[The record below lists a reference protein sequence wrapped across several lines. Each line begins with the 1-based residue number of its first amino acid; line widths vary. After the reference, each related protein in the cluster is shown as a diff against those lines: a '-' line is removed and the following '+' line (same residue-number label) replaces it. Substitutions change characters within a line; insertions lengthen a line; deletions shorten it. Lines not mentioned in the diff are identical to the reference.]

1 MKDKEKDIID
11 FGQWNVPSSWSEVT
25 LKKFQDIQN
34 YYDGISGETKF
45 DIREVLHILCDKTVD
60 EVNALPSEFLDMI
73 LEKLAFIQTQPEQQ
87 EPTNKIKINGETY
100 LIHFE
105 NQLKTGEYIAADT
118 VLKNDKNNIALLL
131 AILCRKDGEVYD
143 SKFENEVVPEREKM
157 FEQQPVIN
165 ILPIAAFFFN
175 IVRTFSDAFPVVFKG
190 GGSNKPHSQQY
201 RDFGQGWGFQ
211 KIIYEMADN
220 SITKVAEINQQYIQD
235 TLVFLTYLI
244 QKGEMEEAE
253 DKFQETLRKAK
264 RGGK

>member
-131 AILCRKDGEVYD
+131 AILCRKDGEIYD
-143 SKFENEVVPEREKM
+143 NKFENEVVPEREKM

-165 ILPIAAFFFN
+165 ILPIAAFFLTLYGQSVMLSQLYSKVEEAINLTRNN
-175 IVRTFSDAFPVVFKG
+175 IENSDKIGVFKRFYLNWQMKKLRRSLKS
-190 GGSNKPHSQQY
+190 SNSTS
-201 RDFGQGWGFQ
+201 RTR
-211 KIIYEMADN
+211 
-220 SITKVAEINQQYIQD
+220 SRSLR
-235 TLVFLTYLI
+235 TL
-244 QKGEMEEAE
+244 
-253 DKFQETLRKAK
+253 LRKAK
-264 RGGK
+264 WKRSRTNGKKQEGKQ

>member
-60 EVNALPSEFLDMI
+60 EVNALPSEFLDLI

-87 EPTNKIKINGETY
+87 EPTNKIKINDETY
-100 LIHFE
+100 SIHFE

-131 AILCRKDGEVYD
+131 AILCRKDDEMYD

-157 FEQQPVIN
+157 FEQQPVMN
-165 ILPIAAFFFN
+165 ILPIAAFFL
-175 IVRTFSDAFPVVFKG
+175 TL
-190 GGSNKPHSQQY
+190 
-201 RDFGQGWGFQ
+201 FGQSATLTLL
-211 KIIYEMADN
+211 Y
-220 SITKVAEINQQYIQD
+220 SKV
-235 TLVFLTYLI
+235 
-244 QKGEMEEAE
+244 EEAINHIANNIE
-253 DKFQETLRKAK
+253 TSDKVGAFKRLYLKWRITRLQKSLKSISSTSRTCSYSLRTLFRKAK
-264 RGGK
+264 WKSKKTNFSKH

>member
-60 EVNALPSEFLDMI
+60 EVNALPVEFLDMI

-100 LIHFE
+100 SIHFE

-131 AILCRKDGEVYD
+131 AILCRKDGEIYD

-157 FEQQPVIN
+157 FEQQPVMD
-165 ILPIAAFFFN
+165 ILKIAAFFLTLYGQSVMLTQLYSKVEEAINLTRNN
-175 IVRTFSDAFPVVFKG
+175 IENSDKIGVFKRL
-190 GGSNKPHSQQY
+190 Y
-201 RDFGQGWGFQ
+201 MRWRITRLQ
-211 KIIYEMADN
+211 KSMKSIN
-220 SITKVAEINQQYIQD
+220 SISRTRSHSLR
-235 TLVFLTYLI
+235 TLF
-244 QKGEMEEAE
+244 
-253 DKFQETLRKAK
+253 RKAK
-264 RGGK
+264 WKRLKTNFSKH

>member
-1 MKDKEKDIID
+1 MEDKEKDYID

-34 YYDGISGETKF
+34 YYDGVSGETKF

-87 EPTNKIKINGETY
+87 EPTNKIKINGEIY
-100 LIHFE
+100 SIHFE

-131 AILCRKDGEVYD
+131 AILCRKDDEVYD

-165 ILPIAAFFFN
+165 ILPIAAFFL
-175 IVRTFSDAFPVVFKG
+175 TL
-190 GGSNKPHSQQY
+190 Y
-201 RDFGQGWGFQ
+201 GQSAMLTQ
-211 KIIYEMADN
+211 LY
-220 SITKVAEINQQYIQD
+220 SKV
-235 TLVFLTYLI
+235 
-244 QKGEMEEAE
+244 EEAINHTAYSIE
-253 DKFQETLRKAK
+253 NSDKIGAFKRLYLKWRITRLRKSMK
-264 RGGK
+264 SINSTSRTRLHSLRTLSRKVKWKSKKISSRKH

>member
-1 MKDKEKDIID
+1 MEDKEKDYID

-87 EPTNKIKINGETY
+87 EPTNKIKINDETY
-100 LIHFE
+100 SIHFE

-131 AILCRKDGEVYD
+131 AILCRKDGEIYD

-157 FEQQPVIN
+157 FEQQPVMN
-165 ILPIAAFFFN
+165 ILPIAAFFLTLYGHSVMLTQLYSKVEEAIN
-175 IVRTFSDAFPVVFKG
+175 HTRNSIESSDKIGVFKRLYMRWRITRLQK
-190 GGSNKPHSQQY
+190 SMKSISSTSRTRSHSL
-201 RDFGQGWGFQ
+201 R
-211 KIIYEMADN
+211 
-220 SITKVAEINQQYIQD
+220 
-235 TLVFLTYLI
+235 TLF
-244 QKGEMEEAE
+244 
-253 DKFQETLRKAK
+253 RKAK
-264 RGGK
+264 WKKLRKNFNKH

>member
-60 EVNALPSEFLDMI
+60 EVNALPAEFLDMI

-100 LIHFE
+100 SIHFE

-131 AILCRKDGEVYD
+131 AILCRKDGEIYD

-157 FEQQPVIN
+157 FEQQPVMD
-165 ILPIAAFFFN
+165 ILKIAAFFLTLYGQSVMLTQLYSKVEEAINLTRNN
-175 IVRTFSDAFPVVFKG
+175 IENSDKIGVFKRLYMRWRITRLQK
-190 GGSNKPHSQQY
+190 SMKSISSTSRTPSHSL
-201 RDFGQGWGFQ
+201 R
-211 KIIYEMADN
+211 
-220 SITKVAEINQQYIQD
+220 
-235 TLVFLTYLI
+235 TLF
-244 QKGEMEEAE
+244 
-253 DKFQETLRKAK
+253 RKAK
-264 RGGK
+264 WKKLRINFSKH

>member
-73 LEKLAFIQTQPEQQ
+73 LEKLVFLQTQPEQQ
-87 EPTNKIKINGETY
+87 EPTNKIKINGEVY
-100 LIHFE
+100 SIHFE

-143 SKFENEVVPEREKM
+143 SKFENEVVPERMKM

-165 ILPIAAFFFN
+165 ILPIAAFFL
-175 IVRTFSDAFPVVFKG
+175 TL
-190 GGSNKPHSQQY
+190 Y
-201 RDFGQGWGFQ
+201 GQSVMLTQ
-211 KIIYEMADN
+211 LY
-220 SITKVAEINQQYIQD
+220 SKV
-235 TLVFLTYLI
+235 
-244 QKGEMEEAE
+244 EEAINHTAYSIE
-253 DKFQETLRKAK
+253 NSDKIGAFKRLYLKWRITQLRKSMK
-264 RGGK
+264 SINSTSRTHLHSLRTLSRKVKWKNKKISSRKH

>member
-1 MKDKEKDIID
+1 MEDKEKDYID

-73 LEKLAFIQTQPEQQ
+73 LEKLVFLQTQPEQQ
-87 EPTNKIKINGETY
+87 EPTNKIKINGEVY
-100 LIHFE
+100 SIHFE

-143 SKFENEVVPEREKM
+143 SKFENEVVPERMKM

-165 ILPIAAFFFN
+165 ILPIAAFFLTLYGQSVMLTQLYSKVEEAIN
-175 IVRTFSDAFPVVFKG
+175 HTAYSIENSDKIGVFKRLYL
-190 GGSNKPHSQQY
+190 KWRITQL
-201 RDFGQGWGFQ
+201 Q
-211 KIIYEMADN
+211 KSMKSIN
-220 SITKVAEINQQYIQD
+220 STSRTRLRSLRI
-235 TLVFLTYLI
+235 LF
-244 QKGEMEEAE
+244 
-253 DKFQETLRKAK
+253 RKAK
-264 RGGK
+264 WKSKKISSKRH